1 MIKNPMDVVKIPSGC
16 RPVQTDFYMS
26 VIVVNLN
33 VFFNPRVGLFPNF
46 CIVDLS
52 TARETGRFSTAPN
65 EGNSKY
71 EEQPIVIIFF
81 WSDEIL
87 LQ

>member
-1 MIKNPMDVVKIPSGC
+1 MDVVKIPSGC
-16 RPVQTDFYMS
+16 SPVQTDFYMF

-46 CIVDLS
+46 FIIELS
-52 TARETGRFSTAPN
+52 TDRETGRFSTAPN